1 MKNLII
7 GRAEEI
13 KVLQSLLSSSSPE
26 FLAIYGLRR
35 VGKTF
40 LIKQFFQTKKVKF
53 FSITGEKNATMREQI
68 IHFTKQISHLFY
80 NDVVLEPKKN
90 WDETFE
96 LLTKSIQLLN
106 AKEKIILFFDEFP
119 WMVTQHS
126 RLLQNL
132 DYYWN
137 QHWSNDN
144 RIKLIICGSSASW
157 IIDNIVNN
165 KGGLHNRLTRNIL
178 LEPYDLAETKQFLE
192 SLKKILGD
200 NLFLIAVKKKT
211 IRSGKGKLR
220 GRRYKSNA
228 GLLIV
233 IGKNEK
239 LKANNFDVAQAK
251 TLNTTDLAGGGLGRL
266 TAYTEQAVK
275 ELEERLK

>member
-1 MKNLII
+1 MKTQVLDINGQAKKTIELPKVF
-7 GRAEEI
+7 ESEI
-13 KVLQSLLSSSSPE
+13 REDIVSKVLEAKKRQQPYSPSPVAGKQHAAKGKIVHKRHSWRSGYGRGQSRVPRKMFSQKGTRFNWAAAEVPQARGGMRTHPPKILHFLKKLKINKKEYKIALESALS
-26 FLAIYGLRR
+26 A
-35 VGKTF
+35 TAN
-40 LIKQFFQTKKVKF
+40 KKF
-53 FSITGEKNATMREQI
+53 IEKKYERIENLSKEVP
-68 IHFTKQISHLFY
+68 F
-80 NDVVLEPKKN
+80 VVESEILE
-90 WDETFE
+90 
-96 LLTKSIQLLN
+96 LN
-106 AKEKIILFFDEFP
+106 
-119 WMVTQHS
+119 
-126 RLLQNL
+126 
-132 DYYWN
+132 
-137 QHWSNDN
+137 
-144 RIKLIICGSSASW
+144 
-157 IIDNIVNN
+157 
-165 KGGLHNRLTRNIL
+165 
-178 LEPYDLAETKQFLE
+178 TKQFLE